1 VKKLA
6 NFEIQSPWFDGTA
19 PVNAENATA
28 TLTFSGVVVDGETVT
43 INGVTYEFD
52 ANSNVTSGNVAVDI
66 SEGTK
71 AQATA
76 TLTFDGDVSDE
87 ETVTIGTEVYEFDT
101 SGEAA
106 ITEGHIRVD
115 VSGGATASDAVTA
128 LVAAINANT
137 ELAITATDGDG
148 NTVVV
153 ACDAAGALDGSAGNA
168 IAVDTDCADGSWGE
182 NVNALSGGSD
192 ATAAEAVTA
201 LVAALE
207 DDANVTAADGDNDTV
222 VITAKIAGVVGN
234 DITVAETCANATW
247 GVNVTK
253 LSGGVDCT
261 EVTVP
266 YTMLQ
271 DDSYYYVN
279 IAPCGV
285 HDKNWRRFQLA
296 EY

>member
-1 VKKLA
+1 MA

-19 PVNAENATA
+19 PVNAENADA
-28 TLTFSGVVVDGETVT
+28 TLTFSGVVKDGETVS
-43 INGVTYEFD
+43 INGVVYEFD

-106 ITEGHIRVD
+106 ITEGHIRVN
-115 VSGGATASDAVTA
+115 VSGGVTASDAVTA
-128 LVAAINANT
+128 LVTAINAST
-137 ELAITATDGDG
+137 ELDITAADGTGDA
-148 NTVVV
+148 VVIT
-153 ACDAAGALDGSAGNA
+153 CDAAGDLDGSAGNA
-168 IAVDTDCADGSWGE
+168 VTVDTDCANAIWG
-182 NVNALSGGSD
+182 VGVTALSGGSD
-192 ATAAEAVTA
+192 CTSAEAVTA

-207 DDANVTAADGDNDTV
+207 DDANVTATDGDSDTV
-222 VITAKIAGVVGN
+222 VTTAKIAGVVGN

-247 GVNVTK
+247 GVSVTK
-253 LSGGVDCT
+253 LSGGVNCT
-261 EVTVP
+261 EVVVP

-285 HDKNWRRFQLA
+285 HDKNWRRFTLA
-296 EY
+296 PY